1 MLIFLDTSP
10 LGMVT
15 NPQASPEN
23 TACNEWLERLLAR
36 GVAVRVPE
44 ISDYELRRE
53 LVRANK
59 LKGLRR
65 LDGLKT
71 AIGYVPLTTDTMLRA
86 AGLWAYVRNM
96 GLPTADEKALDG
108 DAILAAQAHLISADT
123 YEVIIATDNYK
134 HLSRFDTATVKA
146 KEWKDIP

>member
-15 NPQASPEN
+15 NPNASPEN
-23 TACNEWLERLLAR
+23 TACSEWLEKLLAR
-36 GVAVRVPE
+36 GVAVRFPE

-53 LVRANK
+53 LIRANK
-59 LKGLRR
+59 LRALRR

-71 AIGYVPLTTDTMLRA
+71 AIGYVPLTTDMMLKA
-86 AGLWAYVRNM
+86 ARLWAYVRNI
-96 GLPTADEKALDG
+96 GLPTADKKALDG
-108 DAILAAQAHLISADT
+108 DAILAAQAHLVSADI
-123 YEVIIATDNYK
+123 EEIIIATENYK

-146 KEWKDIP
+146 KEWKDIT